1 MATTDRTNIKYL
13 RDIYKIGFDAYEPS
27 KAESRRCWDLFH
39 NRHYTRDQLNLLGRR
54 GQPKETFNVVKLF
67 ARILLGYYSTLI
79 NTVQCEPVA
88 MEDAPTAS
96 LLTDILDHIFRD
108 NNFTE
113 EGEKIKLSGLITGLM
128 VSYTDVKPTGK
139 TDKYNRPIN
148 KITEEYVPESEITLD
163 PMSTRDD
170 YSDARWIHR
179 HKWLSEEAII
189 STFGKEKLKDMTEY
203 YNLQG
208 NESAD
213 FTYGSVPAAG
223 VYKIHNNYLVIHTI
237 VIDEDGDS
245 WSIFWH
251 NEQILQKD
259 KITHKEVKFPYRVV
273 KVHSSHDTDSVE
285 YYGIFR
291 EVIETQ
297 FAINQAVIKL
307 QLLINSQRV
316 FVNKNAVKNIST
328 FTDAVNRITGVIEVK
343 NVAGVKVEDMSKDAS
358 AQYQIIENGY
368 ERVKKILGI
377 NDSFLGQAFASD
389 SGRKVKLQQN
399 SAMIALRYFTGKVET
414 FYRLIGWDTVN
425 LVKQYYTAEQ
435 VIRIADD
442 ATGHRWAHINKPAT
456 LWDGRKDANGQPII
470 DPNTGQP
477 TQQVQYEQVYD
488 PASGEPLEDEEGNL
502 IFAPIPE
509 ATSEIAFTNVD
520 VKIVSTS
527 YNDEDEKNQLLIEEV
542 LQGSIGKLLSQ
553 VNPSGFMKMAS
564 LALQSTKTK
573 NSPEMSQILLETS
586 QMLAQNQQ
594 ASQEASM
601 MAQGGSAP
609 VNPKSATLKLPQNTN
624 EGP

>member
-1 MATTDRTNIKYL
+1 MDRTDITYL
-13 RDIYKIGFDAYEPS
+13 RDTYKIGFEAYESS
-27 KAESRRCWDLFH
+27 KAEARRCWDLYH
-39 NRHYTRDQLNLLGRR
+39 NRHYTRDQLNLLNRR
-54 GQPKETFNVVKLF
+54 GQPKETFNVVKMF
-67 ARILLGYYSTLI
+67 SRMLLGYYSTLI

-96 LLTDILDHIFRD
+96 LLTDVLDHVFRD

-148 KITEEYVPESEITLD
+148 RITEEYVPESEITLD

-170 YSDARWIHR
+170 YTDARWIHR

-189 STFGKEKLKDMTEY
+189 STFGKEAMKDMVEY

-213 FTYGSVPAAG
+213 FTYGSVPAMG
-223 VYKIHNNYLVIHTI
+223 VYKVHNNYLIIHSI

-245 WSIFWH
+245 WSIYWH
-251 NEQILQKD
+251 NEKILQKD

-273 KVHSSHDTDSVE
+273 KIHSSNDTDSVE

-291 EVIETQ
+291 EIIETQ

-316 FVNKNAVKNIST
+316 FVNRNAVKNVST
-328 FTDAVNRITGVIEVK
+328 FTDAVNRITGVIVVK
-343 NVAGVKVEDMSKDAS
+343 NIQGVRVEDMSKDAN
-358 AQYQIIENGY
+358 AQYQIIDNGY
-368 ERVKKILGI
+368 DRVKKMLGI
-377 NDSFLGQAFASD
+377 NDSFMGQAFASD

-399 SAMIALRYFTGKVET
+399 SAMIALRYITGKVET

-435 VIRIADD
+435 VIRISDD
-442 ATGHRWAHINKPAT
+442 ATGYRWAHLNKPDT
-456 LWDGRKDANGQPII
+456 MWDGRTDGNGQPII
-470 DPNTGQP
+470 DPETGEP
-477 TQQVQYEQVYD
+477 TQQVQFEQVYD

-509 ATSEIAFTNVD
+509 ASSEIAFTNVD
-520 VKIVSTS
+520 IKVVSTS

-542 LQGSIGKLLSQ
+542 LQGNIGNLLSK
-553 VNPSGFMKMAS
+553 VNPSGFMQMAG
-564 LALQSTKTK
+564 LAMQSTKTK
-573 NSPEMSQILLETS
+573 NSPEMAKILLDTS
-586 QMLAQNQQ
+586 QMLAQSPQ
-594 ASQEASM
+594 AEQEASLI
-601 MAQGGSAP
+601 AQGEATAP
-609 VNPKSATLKLPQNTN
+609 SPKSATLKLPQNTN
-624 EGP
+624 EGAI